1 MAKFDV
7 TVGDVFE
14 VAGCEIKS
22 VDDVER
28 LAALDERRQTFKHQM
43 RLSYGVLTAFI
54 IAVAA
59 SSALGWHDGTY
70 NELVAAVAFGGPGAA
85 LVVGRYFKK
94 D

>member
-7 TVGDVFE
+7 TVGDEFE
-14 VAGCEIKS
+14 VAGCEINS

-28 LAALDERRQTFKHQM
+28 LAALDERRQTFRHQM
-43 RLSYGVLTAFI
+43 RLCYGVLTAFI
-54 IAVAA
+54 VAA
-59 SSALGWHDGTY
+59 AVSTALGWRDGTY
-70 NELVAAVAFGGPGAA
+70 DELVAVVAFGGPWAA